1 MDILV
6 LVSFSLVILTFFP
19 PQTEAHKLFKQCK
32 PQTKVVSKCFEI
44 FGNVMSQE
52 TDEQHRGTK
61 ERQRGRRWF
70 GSSDNLVQFSLK
82 VVVSRELKF
91 ILEYLKNFVSSETGA
106 KHRSGCRRQPLQVS
120 SFCPGT
126 HQVRASSIKCM

>member
-6 LVSFSLVILTFFP
+6 LVSFSLVLLILH
-19 PQTEAHKLFKQCK
+19 PQTDAHNLFKQCK

-70 GSSDNLVQFSLK
+70 GSSGNLVQFSLK
-82 VVVSRELKF
+82 VVVSRKIEF

-106 KHRSGCRRQPLQVS
+106 KHRSGCRRRPLQVS
-120 SFCPGT
+120 SFRPGT